1 MRLPLSA
8 LVLLVSAAAIG
19 AAPLQPDGLKE
30 RAALPEPSASPSLVK
45 RFQSLEN
52 GLQFYSALAFDHT
65 TVQSVTLSEANNGGQ
80 VPPHGLAYSAGS
92 TAEVA
97 IMAADGLNDGT
108 FATGS
113 FAVGGVHFWWTINT
127 GRWWNVNG
135 LLHHVG
141 TDVLA
146 VIMSDA
152 IQTMAE
158 ENNSQLS
165 WTLHNTDPDGENAYM
180 GKIVLGCY

>member
-8 LVLLVSAAAIG
+8 LVLLVSAEAIG
-19 AAPLQPDGLKE
+19 AAPFQPAGPKE

-45 RFQSLEN
+45 RYQSLEN
-52 GLQFYSALAFDHT
+52 GLQFYSALAYDYT
-65 TVQSVTLSEANNGGQ
+65 TVQSVTLSEANDGE
-80 VPPHGLAYSAGS
+80 VPPIGLVYLASLD
-92 TAEVA
+92 AERD
-97 IMAADGLNDGT
+97 IMATAGTTEGT

-127 GRWWNVNG
+127 GQYWNVLG

-146 VIMSDA
+146 TMMADA
-152 IQTMAE
+152 IQTMAVE
-158 ENNSQLS
+158 DNSEIS
-165 WTLHNTDPDGENAYM
+165 WTLHNTDPDGDNVYM
-180 GKIVLGCY
+180 GKIKLGCY